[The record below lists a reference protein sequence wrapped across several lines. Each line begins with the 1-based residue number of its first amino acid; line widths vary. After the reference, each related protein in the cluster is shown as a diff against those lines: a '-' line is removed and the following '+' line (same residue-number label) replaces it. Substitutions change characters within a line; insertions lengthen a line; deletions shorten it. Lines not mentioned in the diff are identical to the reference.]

1 MIEILDKES
10 GAFLGEITEQ
20 QLEFLIDQ
28 LEEESDEDTD
38 YYLNP
43 ATLEMLEEN
52 GADPPLLELLRS
64 AMGDRDEAEIQWS
77 RRS

>member
-64 AMGDRDEAEIQWS
+64 AMGDRDEAEIQWI